1 MFSPAVPLPITL
13 FHRRVSK
20 CRPPAANRVSHLL
33 ETYHDTKE
41 EILFFSVSSDFH
53 IEIPAKLVVFFLHN
67 SV

>member
-1 MFSPAVPLPITL
+1 MFSPSVPLPITL

-20 CRPPAANRVSHLL
+20 CRPPAASQVSHLL
-33 ETYHDTKE
+33 KIYHDTNE

-53 IEIPAKLVVFFLHN
+53 IEIPAKLAVFLHN